1 MKFQKVPY
9 YDLNSIHNKLRDA
22 FIDKLDA
29 VIQRGDFILG
39 GELENFENAFADYCH
54 VGACTGVGS
63 GLAAIRLALQAL
75 GIGKND
81 EVIVPAHT
89 YIATWLAV
97 SSLDAKVIPVD
108 ACPKTMNINLDLLE
122 LAISPNTKA
131 IIPVHIYGQMCEMDA
146 IQAFAKKHQLAIIED
161 FAQAHGGSYKNQM
174 AGSIGD
180 VNATSFYPGKNLG
193 ALGDGGAIT
202 SNFSDIIQRVK
213 ALRNYGTSEKYVH
226 DLQGTNSR
234 LDSLQAAFL
243 NVKLRHLSQWNEERR
258 TIAMQYHQELGEIAA
273 LKFQHCPDYIKH
285 VYHLFVIRTNKRNEL
300 KRYLNENGI
309 GTLIHYPI
317 PVFQQKAYEK
327 LKIKPEAYPIASDIA
342 NEALS
347 LPIYPGLQP
356 EQVSYISTHIKNFFS
371 RG

>member
-108 ACPKTMNINLDLLE
+108 A
-122 LAISPNTKA
+122 
-131 IIPVHIYGQMCEMDA
+131 
-146 IQAFAKKHQLAIIED
+146 
-161 FAQAHGGSYKNQM
+161 
-174 AGSIGD
+174 
-180 VNATSFYPGKNLG
+180 
-193 ALGDGGAIT
+193 
-202 SNFSDIIQRVK
+202 
-213 ALRNYGTSEKYVH
+213 
-226 DLQGTNSR
+226 
-234 LDSLQAAFL
+234 
-243 NVKLRHLSQWNEERR
+243 
-258 TIAMQYHQELGEIAA
+258 
-273 LKFQHCPDYIKH
+273 
-285 VYHLFVIRTNKRNEL
+285 
-300 KRYLNENGI
+300 
-309 GTLIHYPI
+309 
-317 PVFQQKAYEK
+317 
-327 LKIKPEAYPIASDIA
+327 
-342 NEALS
+342 
-347 LPIYPGLQP
+347 
-356 EQVSYISTHIKNFFS
+356 
-371 RG
+371 